1 MSNKESFVEIK
12 LALKSANLRRA
23 SQIQMNVHVFTRL
36 VDARFQLTTP
46 YFIFREELAMKIG
59 LTEARIQVK
68 RLKTI
73 TIFST
78 FTNLCSVHQRN
89 LKRYCI

>member
-23 SQIQMNVHVFTRL
+23 SQIQMNVHVKSFTRL

-68 RLKTI
+68 RLKTV
-73 TIFST
+73 TVFST
-78 FTNLCSVHQRN
+78 FTKKDC
-89 LKRYCI
+89 LKICEI